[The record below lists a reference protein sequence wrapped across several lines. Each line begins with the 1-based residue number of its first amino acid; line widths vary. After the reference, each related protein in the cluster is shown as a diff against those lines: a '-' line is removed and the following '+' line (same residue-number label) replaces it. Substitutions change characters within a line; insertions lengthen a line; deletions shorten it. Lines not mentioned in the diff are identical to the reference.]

1 MTLDNKMKFL
11 NTQTKDNNI
20 KKSNALINYQ
30 YIQKHKLILQHKST
44 INYSQKENFQI
55 NIYYRTIS
63 SQIQQNKN

>member
-44 INYSQKENFQI
+44 IN
-55 NIYYRTIS
+55 
-63 SQIQQNKN
+63 